1 MQTLE
6 IILVSQACEHTGPTS
21 QTVKYF
27 FCETR
32 ISWKNILPSSI
43 LAHMANM
50 SLGQTWLQSC
60 GSFKFS
66 LPSAPGTLA
75 QEHLAQFKLAPW
87 SHHPS
92 PPTLVLR
99 TPDRRTKIRA
109 PCFFLQWKAT
119 KGQASWISTSSGV
132 YPTFSLQ
139 TKDRFVRPH
148 QLPPSA
154 CWILPQG
161 ASWGNLPDLLETG
174 WTHTTRPLTREG
186 METISHSWL
195 NSNHIHYIYIY
206 IYIYSLTYM
215 WSKMNCVY
223 VAALFWLNLGEV
235 KTSPGSKWLRLQDLA
250 SNLDTLDI
258 NWYPRGI

>member
-1 MQTLE
+1 
-6 IILVSQACEHTGPTS
+6 
-21 QTVKYF
+21 
-27 FCETR
+27 
-32 ISWKNILPSSI
+32 
-43 LAHMANM
+43 MANM
-50 SLGQTWLQSC
+50 GLGQTWLQSC

-92 PPTLVLR
+92 PPTLVLH

-161 ASWGNLPDLLETG
+161 ASWGKLPDLLETG

-195 NSNHIHYIYIY
+195 NSNHIHWH
-206 IYIYSLTYM
+206 T
-215 WSKMNCVY
+215 CG
-223 VAALFWLNLGEV
+223 A
-235 KTSPGSKWLRLQDLA
+235 KWTACTWQPCFGWILEKWKPAQEA
-250 SNLDTLDI
+250 SDFDCTTWHQIWTPLISIDTLEESKYTSTMATWFITILIQEESNFPLPCLMFD
-258 NWYPRGI
+258 Y